1 MCTYCHKVVQH
12 YTQSSDSNVVRNL
25 EQLQTDLRTINSE
38 PDLST
43 TSNSNMTMTVPKPYP
58 FDFDDEE
65 NIYIQPLLRKVSGTG
80 VSAATGMSSYYEKF
94 EQKERLSSMSGR
106 RPFDAFGVC
115 AAEADMLK
123 QVSGRFW
130 VYIGFMSILP
140 FHWTWLGVKF
150 CRGRQICKSPY
161 WVVLGSKI
169 ITNRKRTPFLSQDQK
184 RNILQEYTTI
194 IS

>member
-25 EQLQTDLRTINSE
+25 EHLQADLRTINSE

-43 TSNSNMTMTVPKPYP
+43 TNNSNMTMTVPKPYP

-65 NIYIQPLLRKVSGTG
+65 NIYMQPLLRKVSGTS
-80 VSAATGMSSYYEKF
+80 VSVAAGMSSYYEKF
-94 EQKERLSSMSGR
+94 EQKERPSPR

-130 VYIGFMSILP
+130 VYIGSVSVYLFTGHGL
-140 FHWTWLGVKF
+140 V
-150 CRGRQICKSPY
+150 
-161 WVVLGSKI
+161 
-169 ITNRKRTPFLSQDQK
+169 
-184 RNILQEYTTI
+184 
-194 IS
+194 